1 MTVETTTHYPALQKE
16 WVVYH
21 PSVELLPVQH
31 TWETLTN
38 WAKWLEDPDVH
49 LWMTGD
55 VPQTLADVNQWL
67 EHATTD
73 PLRHYFAIYA
83 DGNMAG
89 IVNLRQDQEPRT
101 TAEIGIVIGDP
112 IMRSRGIGTDAVGL
126 ALEKAKNDFNIH
138 KVRAH
143 IHPENDKSLRL
154 FASQGFTYVGNA
166 TINGQPMRRFE
177 KFLS

>member
-1 MTVETTTHYPALQKE
+1 MSVETATRYPALQKE

-55 VPQTLADVNQWL
+55 IPRTLADVNQWL

-83 DGNMAG
+83 DGSMIG
-89 IVNLRQDQEPRT
+89 ICNLRQDQEPRT

-112 IMRSRGIGTDAVGL
+112 MMRSRGIGTETVQQ
-126 ALEKAKNDFNIH
+126 ALKKAKHEFHIE

-143 IHPENDKSLRL
+143 IHPENEKSLRL
-154 FASQGFTYVGNA
+154 FTGQGFTYVGNA
-166 TINGQPMRRFE
+166 TISGQPMRRFE
-177 KFLS
+177 KVL